1 MERHGAARQDD
12 IKQYSTARSCLVSPP
27 FIVPTSCRYLPH
39 SSTFPHARAFLGNP
53 LCLCI
58 LPTLTFSYLSS
69 FPTISR
75 LFIKRKTLFLL
86 SHYSVLKLSHHFSLR
101 SSSPLS
107 GTITCMFVVSAAI
120 GEMII
125 PLIVGKVFDY
135 IGPISFLAEG
145 CILCFVAIG
154 TYLAVMIM
162 GKSLSLQRGKC
173 CNPPT

>member
-1 MERHGAARQDD
+1 MF
-12 IKQYSTARSCLVSPP
+12 SFSPYYK
-27 FIVPTSCRYLPH
+27 IVPASCRYLPH
-39 SSTFPHARAFLGNP
+39 SCTFPHTRAFLGNP

-58 LPTLTFSYLSS
+58 LPTAAFSYLSS

-86 SHYSVLKLSHHFSLR
+86 GHYSVLKLSHHFSLR

-173 CNPPT
+173 CNPPTWSSLKII

>member
-1 MERHGAARQDD
+1 MFSFSPF
-12 IKQYSTARSCLVSPP
+12 YCPYLVQ
-27 FIVPTSCRYLPH
+27 VPTTFFHVSTRSRFSRK
-39 SSTFPHARAFLGNP
+39 SSLSVYSSY
-53 LCLCI
+53 
-58 LPTLTFSYLSS
+58 SYLQLPVV
-69 FPTISR
+69 F
-75 LFIKRKTLFLL
+75 
-86 SHYSVLKLSHHFSLR
+86 SHHFPPFYKKKNPLPSWPLLCFKTVASFFLR